1 MAIFTDLI
9 QRQVPLLT
17 SSYVLLECGNEAARR
32 PYRAK
37 VVDLCQRLADDGLLI
52 EPTPSDIIQAWD
64 DYARGL
70 AGSAGIVDHVSF
82 TLMRRLG
89 ITEAFT
95 HNGHFVAAGFTTLF

>member
-1 MAIFTDLI
+1 MTPVFLDTVGLVAIWNHSDQWHAAAMAIFTGLI
-9 QRQVPLLT
+9 QRQVPLL
-17 SSYVLLECGNEAARR
+17 
-32 PYRAK
+32 
-37 VVDLCQRLADDGLLI
+37 
-52 EPTPSDIIQAWD
+52 QAWD